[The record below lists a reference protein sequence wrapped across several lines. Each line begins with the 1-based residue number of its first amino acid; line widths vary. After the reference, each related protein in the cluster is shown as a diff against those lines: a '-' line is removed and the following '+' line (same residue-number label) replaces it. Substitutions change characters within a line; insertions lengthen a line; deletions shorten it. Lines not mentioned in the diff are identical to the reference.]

1 MLGRMGIIELVV
13 IAAVVL
19 FIVGPKRLPG
29 VARSAAKGFGEYQK
43 VTKELKDT
51 LNVTDVFKGKK

>member
-1 MLGRMGIIELVV
+1 MMLGRLGVVELVV

-29 VARSAAKGFGEYQK
+29 AARSAAKGFSEYQK
-43 VTKELKDT
+43 VTKEIKDT
-51 LNVTDVFKGKK
+51 LNVTDLFKGK